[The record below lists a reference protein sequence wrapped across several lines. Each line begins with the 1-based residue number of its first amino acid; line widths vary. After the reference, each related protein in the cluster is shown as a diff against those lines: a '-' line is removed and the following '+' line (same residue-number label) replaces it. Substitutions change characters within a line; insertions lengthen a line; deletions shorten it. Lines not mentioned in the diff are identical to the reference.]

1 MFQVR
6 EPQESLWQSEFLIT
20 PRKAK
25 LMRRSWAEVFRNGA
39 LVLIAEE
46 RFAPMYSPDMGRPN
60 RAVQTVLGVLVLK
73 EMFDLTDM
81 EALEELEFNLL
92 WHHALRLEV
101 EEAHLAQKTLHN
113 FRVRLME
120 HDGGRLAFCE
130 TTDRMIEALGLRTGK
145 QRLDSTHVMSN
156 IAVLT
161 RLGLFCETVRV
172 FLLAVSR
179 EHPGL
184 GEGIGDG
191 LAQRY
196 LKETGEAS
204 RYEDARS
211 GEGRRRLSV
220 CARDV
225 YRLVDRFRGTAV
237 AKMEEYGLLER
248 LLHEQCHVGR
258 HRDGRPGA
266 DDDDAAEGKV
276 PIALKEAKEVRS
288 SSMQTPHDPEVTY
301 SGHKGKGY
309 EVQVSETCE
318 EGNAVQMITHVEVTP
333 SSGGDA
339 GVTVGVIDTLRERG
353 IGPSE
358 LWCDT
363 SYRSGHNGWEAE
375 RRGTELVSPVGGRAP
390 AEADRGGRP
399 VKLTAADFDIDVTAR
414 RAAVCPAGHEAV
426 SEYEDKEAPE
436 RVEMHFAREVC
447 ESCKLR
453 SRCPVRWRRRP
464 ELGGEWS
471 PSGAYVLSAD
481 LARVNIGRRRRAESD
496 GQWRKRYGL
505 RAGIEGTNSELKRR
519 HGLGRL
525 RVRGGERVR
534 LAVYLKALAC
544 NVKRMV
550 RARLD
555 EMLARPAVL
564 ATAPTAV

>member
-1 MFQVR
+1 MFQAR

-25 LMRRSWAEVFRNGA
+25 LMRRSWAEVFRNEA
-39 LVLIAEE
+39 LVLIEEE

-81 EALEELEFNLL
+81 EELEFNLL
-92 WHHALRLEV
+92 WHHALRLEM

-120 HDGGRLAFCE
+120 HDGGGGRLAFCE

-220 CARDV
+220 SARDV

-266 DDDDAAEGKV
+266 DDDDAEEGKV
-276 PIALKEAKEVRS
+276 PVALREPKEVRS

-333 SSGGDA
+333 SSGSDA
-339 GVTVGVIDTLRERG
+339 GVTVGVIDALRERG

-363 SYRSGHNGWEAE
+363 SYGSGHNGWEAE

-390 AEADRGGRP
+390 GEADENDGLVR
-399 VKLTAADFDIDVTAR
+399 LTAADFDIDVTAR

-426 SEYEDKEAPE
+426 SEYEDEEAPE

-447 ESCKLR
+447 EPCSLR

-496 GQWRKRYGL
+496 GQWR
-505 RAGIEGTNSELKRR
+505 RR
-519 HGLGRL
+519 CL

-555 EMLARPAVL
+555 EMLVPPAAL
-564 ATAPTAV
+564 ATAPTDA

>member
-1 MFQVR
+1 M
-6 EPQESLWQSEFLIT
+6 
-20 PRKAK
+20 K
-25 LMRRSWAEVFRNGA
+25 
-39 LVLIAEE
+39 
-46 RFAPMYSPDMGRPN
+46 
-60 RAVQTVLGVLVLK
+60 
-73 EMFDLTDM
+73 
-81 EALEELEFNLL
+81 
-92 WHHALRLEV
+92 
-101 EEAHLAQKTLHN
+101 EAHLAQKTLHN

-145 QRLDSTHVMSN
+145 QRVDSTHVMSN

-204 RYEDARS
+204 RGTRTHVQVRGVAGCRCVRETCT
-211 GEGRRRLSV
+211 GWWI
-220 CARDV
+220 
-225 YRLVDRFRGTAV
+225 RFRGTAV
-237 AKMEEYGLLER
+237 ADMEEYGLLER

-333 SSGGDA
+333 SSDGDA
-339 GVTVGVIDTLRERG
+339 GVTVGVIDRLRERG

-363 SYRSGHNGWEAE
+363 SYGSGHNGWEAE

-390 AEADRGGRP
+390 AEADRGDRP

-453 SRCPVRWRRRP
+453 SRCPVRWRRQP
-464 ELGGEWS
+464 
-471 PSGAYVLSAD
+471 
-481 LARVNIGRRRRAESD
+481 
-496 GQWRKRYGL
+496 
-505 RAGIEGTNSELKRR
+505 
-519 HGLGRL
+519 
-525 RVRGGERVR
+525 
-534 LAVYLKALAC
+534 
-544 NVKRMV
+544 
-550 RARLD
+550 
-555 EMLARPAVL
+555 
-564 ATAPTAV
+564 

>member
-1 MFQVR
+1 M
-6 EPQESLWQSEFLIT
+6 
-20 PRKAK
+20 
-25 LMRRSWAEVFRNGA
+25 
-39 LVLIAEE
+39 
-46 RFAPMYSPDMGRPN
+46 
-60 RAVQTVLGVLVLK
+60 
-73 EMFDLTDM
+73 
-81 EALEELEFNLL
+81 
-92 WHHALRLEV
+92 
-101 EEAHLAQKTLHN
+101 EEARLAQKTLHN

-120 HDGGRLAFCE
+120 HDPGRLAFRE
-130 TTDRMIEALGLRTGK
+130 TTDRMIECPGTADRQAAPGLDERHEQYRGA
-145 QRLDSTHVMSN
+145 D
-156 IAVLT
+156 AVGSVL
-161 RLGLFCETVRV
+161 RDGPV

-196 LKETGEAS
+196 LKESGEAS

-248 LLHEQCHVGR
+248 LLGEQCHVG
-258 HRDGRPGA
+258 GTGTV
-266 DDDDAAEGKV
+266 V
-276 PIALKEAKEVRS
+276 PEPMTMMRKRVRCRSLKEAKEVRS

-318 EGNAVQMITHVEVTP
+318 EENAVQVITHVEVTP

-353 IGPSE
+353 IGPS

-363 SYRSGHNGWEAE
+363 SYGSGHAGWEAE
-375 RRGTELVSPVGGRAP
+375 RRGTELVSPVGGRGP
-390 AEADRGGRP
+390 GEAMRMMGWSG
-399 VKLTAADFDIDVTAR
+399 LTAADFDIDVTAK

-426 SEYEDKEAPE
+426 SEYEDEEAPE

-447 ESCKLR
+447 EPCS
-453 SRCPVRWRRRP
+453 
-464 ELGGEWS
+464 
-471 PSGAYVLSAD
+471 
-481 LARVNIGRRRRAESD
+481 
-496 GQWRKRYGL
+496 
-505 RAGIEGTNSELKRR
+505 
-519 HGLGRL
+519 H
-525 RVRGGERVR
+525 
-534 LAVYLKALAC
+534 
-544 NVKRMV
+544 
-550 RARLD
+550 
-555 EMLARPAVL
+555 
-564 ATAPTAV
+564 APTVPCEVASSP